1 MRDAIFYGRITKD
14 FLPESVKRKTDWRL
28 SLSEPSLPT
37 GKARVGQR
45 RIWKR
50 NWFNIINQQ
59 GWLIGREDL
68 KCLRIHIWEAPG
80 ILGGHGRH
88 CKLILGKGVGQRTL
102 RLSGLIP
109 SWVTT
114 LSRRVGT
121 ARLMPGCPPPP
132 KKKATFFFLMMK
144 LWCLFT
150 FGLASA
156 CPKLLE
162 FWTDN
167 VREKKQDWFLTLK
180 EPGRNLYSFQPNLSE
195 LLIWFLGWG
204 KRKIFQA
211 YGRWDTSC

>member
-1 MRDAIFYGRITKD
+1 M
-14 FLPESVKRKTDWRL
+14 DWRL

-68 KCLRIHIWEAPG
+68 KCLRIHIWDSPG

-102 RLSGLIP
+102 PLSGLIP

-121 ARLMPGCPPPP
+121 VRLMPGCPQI
-132 KKKATFFFLMMK
+132 KKRQLFFFFWWWNRNACSPSASLLLAPKCWSLELTMLEK
-144 LWCLFT
+144 RNRIGSLFLKSQV
-150 FGLASA
+150 GI
-156 CPKLLE
+156 C
-162 FWTDN
+162 
-167 VREKKQDWFLTLK
+167 TLSTQI
-180 EPGRNLYSFQPNLSE
+180 RLNS
-195 LLIWFLGWG
+195 
-204 KRKIFQA
+204 
-211 YGRWDTSC
+211 

>member
-1 MRDAIFYGRITKD
+1 MTPRAWIVHHTTQISITFQGMWWEIVCQTWKWVRDAIFYGRITKD

-50 NWFNIINQQ
+50 NWFNINQQ

-102 RLSGLIP
+102 PLSGLSP

-121 ARLMPGCPPPP
+121 AQLMPGCPQI
-132 KKKATFFFLMMK
+132 KKKATFSFSDDEIAMLVHLRPRF
-144 LWCLFT
+144 CLPQT
-150 FGLASA
+150 VGVLNWQ
-156 CPKLLE
+156 C
-162 FWTDN
+162 
-167 VREKKQDWFLTLK
+167 
-180 EPGRNLYSFQPNLSE
+180 
-195 LLIWFLGWG
+195 
-204 KRKIFQA
+204 
-211 YGRWDTSC
+211 

>member
-28 SLSEPSLPT
+28 SVSEPLLPT
-37 GKARVGQR
+37 GQARVGQR
-45 RIWKR
+45 RTWKR

-68 KCLRIHIWEAPG
+68 RCLRIHIWDAPV

-102 RLSGLIP
+102 PLSGLIP
-109 SWVTT
+109 SWVTM

-121 ARLMPGCPPPP
+121 ARLMHGCPQI
-132 KKKATFFFLMMK
+132 KKAAVFFFFLMMK
-144 LWCLFT
+144 LRRLFT
-150 FGLASA
+150 FGLTSA
-156 CPKLLE
+156 CPKLLQ

-167 VREKKQDWFLTLK
+167 VRDKKQDWFLILK
-180 EPGRNLYSFQPNLSE
+180 EPRSNLYYFHPNLSE
-195 LLIWFLGWG
+195 LLIWLLGWV
-204 KRKIFQA
+204 KRKIVQA
-211 YGRWDTSC
+211 YGRWDMSC